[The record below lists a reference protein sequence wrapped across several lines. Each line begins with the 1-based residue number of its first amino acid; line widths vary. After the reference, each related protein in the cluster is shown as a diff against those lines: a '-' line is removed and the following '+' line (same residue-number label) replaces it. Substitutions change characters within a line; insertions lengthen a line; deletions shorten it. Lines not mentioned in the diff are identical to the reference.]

1 MQYPM
6 TIYELTSSGTPARYF
21 APHKYC
27 DACVRAA
34 ERIVQLD
41 RDAEVGGGFVAL
53 KRLGDSVYPEGM
65 TLLSWTKTS
74 NECPTTDGELS
85 PEAVSI

>member
-6 TIYELTSSGTPARYF
+6 TIYELSSSDTPARYF

-34 ERIVQLD
+34 ERIGQLD
-41 RDAEVGGGFVAL
+41 GDVNVGSGHVTL
-53 KRLGDSVYPEGM
+53 KRLPDSIYPEGM
-65 TLLSWTKTS
+65 TLVSWTKTS
-74 NECPTTDGELS
+74 NECPTTDGEVS